1 MLRTED
7 VEKINQDPGIRKALV
22 LGNTDEGTKRL
33 PRIFLKHRYSSR
45 PREGPRRMKARSSNK
60 FAKPR

>member
-1 MLRTED
+1 MLCTED

-33 PRIFLKHRYSSR
+33 LRTILKHRFSSR
-45 PREGPRRMKARSSNK
+45 LGKGPKRML
-60 FAKPR
+60 